1 MTYFIRNFLILAK
14 LALLQLK
21 TVKSDQN
28 FEVEEMA
35 SKKTGKK
42 EDPLPLP
49 ALRLLVPPVRLV
61 SAAMWKVMK
70 DRDVMHYG
78 TLEEF
83 VTSSC
88 ETAPGL
94 LTYRHQ
100 AKLGLGLRGRLILE
114 MCRGQD
120 PPDPEDILPHLERI
134 RAPVVSP
141 TATTMKRDIKIE
153 TIINTFRDFV
163 QSLLKDP
170 EEREHFFKGEF
181 VTEYGAQFDLEL
193 EKLLWEFLVRLDQ
206 LLPVP
211 SLAQT
216 VSSWLSAAPSGQE
229 GCAEAASQHQLNTL
243 LQHHI
248 RGHVEPA
255 ASLPPCMGDS
265 ILTSLSLPPSG
276 RVVKNTPSVAQTPRR
291 TIVSPGTKQS
301 TSSLPFI
308 KPVIG
313 LMCNKDLPIMS
324 SARRRTGTSPDSL
337 PAPGDSESTGS
348 SKYTRLKLTS
358 TCAGNGVRE
367 DDGGVEDTEMD
378 VQMENERQH
387 ELREQT
393 RDGRSESTEKEAR
406 VTRRGIK
413 RRRNMEEELKELPEE
428 NNRDDEE
435 EKESITDRERVTKES
450 LKSDRMATFGTSASK
465 PMDDQALSSLVKACL
480 HSRPVVLLQRLNQ
493 AVCAPPPST
502 STLPY
507 QSSRIQAGKSPRGQD
522 KRLKM
527 TRTRT
532 RDLNVSDMRHDGEP
546 PELADKENC
555 ALPTV
560 AGSSPSSQARN
571 SGEVSPKSGDDIIVD
586 SEDEATKNFKGRLF
600 VKRYYRTKHNT
611 FVPTLREFW
620 RPGMARRDLLS
631 PGNGHR

>member
-1 MTYFIRNFLILAK
+1 
-14 LALLQLK
+14 
-21 TVKSDQN
+21 
-28 FEVEEMA
+28 MA
-35 SKKTGKK
+35 SKKTSGKK
-42 EDPLPLP
+42 DDPLPIP

-61 SAAMWKVMK
+61 CAAMWKVMK

-114 MCRGQD
+114 MCRGED
-120 PPDPEDILPHLERI
+120 PPDPEDILRHLERI

-141 TATTMKRDIKIE
+141 TVTTMRRDIKIE
-153 TIINTFRDFV
+153 TIINNFRDFV
-163 QSLLKDP
+163 QSLLRDP
-170 EEREHFFKGEF
+170 EERELFYKEEF
-181 VTEYGAQFDLEL
+181 VTEYGARFDLEL

-229 GCAEAASQHQLNTL
+229 GHAEAASQHQLNTL
-243 LQHHI
+243 LRHHS
-248 RGHVEPA
+248 RGHIEPA

-276 RVVKNTPSVAQTPRR
+276 RVVKNTPSVAQTLSC
-291 TIVSPGTKQS
+291 TIVSPGTIPKQS

-313 LMCNKDLPIMS
+313 LMSNKDLPIMS
-324 SARRRTGTSPDSL
+324 SARRRTGSIPDSL
-337 PAPGDSESTGS
+337 PALEDSESTGS
-348 SKYTRLKLTS
+348 TKYTRVKQTS

-367 DDGGVEDTEMD
+367 DDGGVVDMEMD
-378 VQMENERQH
+378 VQMKNGRQH
-387 ELREQT
+387 ELRKQT
-393 RDGRSESTEKEAR
+393 RDGGSESTEKEVR

-413 RRRNMEEELKELPEE
+413 RRRNMRDELNELPKE
-428 NNRDDEE
+428 NSRDEE
-435 EKESITDRERVTKES
+435 EEESITERERVTKGS
-450 LKSDRMATFGTSASK
+450 LISDRMATLGPSA
-465 PMDDQALSSLVKACL
+465 PELMDDQALSSLVTACL
-480 HSRPVVLLQRLNQ
+480 HSQPVVLLHRLDLE
-493 AVCAPPPST
+493 VSTPPPST
-502 STLPY
+502 STLP
-507 QSSRIQAGKSPRGQD
+507 SEGSRIQAGKSLWGQD

-532 RDLNVSDMRHDGEP
+532 RDLNASDVSHDRDP

-560 AGSSPSSQARN
+560 AGRSSSLQARN

-600 VKRYYRTKHNT
+600 VKRYYRTKHDT

-631 PGNGHR
+631 PGNRHR